1 MPARSGGGG
10 GGQAQGVAH
19 LCQREKA
26 RRARRDRRMF
36 RPVEVHLVPC
46 LKDNYAYVVHQP
58 GRREALVV
66 DASEEAPVLAA
77 LERLGLTPVAILATH
92 HHLDHVGGNAG
103 LLARYPGL
111 RVLGYETDR
120 GRIPGQTDF
129 LSDGQELEL
138 AGVGLKALH
147 IPGHTLGAV
156 AYVAE
161 GAAFTGDTLFA
172 AGCGRL
178 FEGSA
183 AQMYESLNLKL
194 GALPD
199 DTRIYCGHEY
209 TVNNLKFAESLEPSN
224 PEIAKKLA
232 WARAR
237 REKGETTL
245 PSTLGEERRTN
256 PFLRVAE
263 RDVIEKVNER
273 LAQDRSPQAV
283 LAAVRAM
290 KDAF

>member
-1 MPARSGGGG
+1 M
-10 GGQAQGVAH
+10 
-19 LCQREKA
+19 
-26 RRARRDRRMF
+26 
-36 RPVEVHLVPC
+36 EVHLVPC
-46 LKDNYAYVVHQP
+46 LSDNYCYLLHQP
-58 GRREALVV
+58 GSRDAVVV
-66 DASEEAPVLAA
+66 DASEEAPVLQA
-77 LERLGLTPVAILATH
+77 LEKLGLNAVAILATH
-92 HHLDHVGGNAG
+92 HHVDHVGGNEG
-103 LLARYPGL
+103 VLKRFPNAR
-111 RVLGYETDR
+111 VFGYRTDK
-120 GRIPGQTDF
+120 GRIPGQTD
-129 LSDGQELEL
+129 LLEDNQEFDVGGI
-138 AGVGLKALH
+138 GVKALH

-178 FEGSA
+178 FDGTP
-183 AQMYESLNLKL
+183 AQMYESLNLTL

-209 TVNNLKFAESLEPSN
+209 TVNNLRFAESLEPGN

-232 WARAR
+232 WARAA
-237 REKGETTL
+237 REKGLPTL
-245 PSTLGEERRTN
+245 PSTMRDERLTN

-263 RDVIEKVNER
+263 KDVVAKVNER
-273 LAQDRSPQAV
+273 LKEGLSFDHSPQAV